1 MVLSKNNNKNRDFT
15 IIDNAYLI
23 RYKFY
28 KGFSYIDIATEN
40 QKENFGI
47 IGMKRYLPVRIKFFF

>member
-23 RYKFY
+23 RYRFY
-28 KGFSYIDIATEN
+28 RGF
-40 QKENFGI
+40 
-47 IGMKRYLPVRIKFFF
+47 